1 MLQCC
6 SGGGRP
12 LIDRQADR
20 QPDSKID
27 GYLLIVSRRSGLL
40 TRSDLQG
47 RGLIQLREE
56 CTYEY

>member
-20 QPDSKID
+20 QSDSKID

-47 RGLIQLREE
+47 TDSTTRRMYL
-56 CTYEY
+56 